1 MFARILGTTALA
13 LALAAPVAAAGP
25 APIAPQSMDPRGLY
39 PEAQAQYSPDVAE
52 RSEALLDDRDGEA
65 DETGT
70 SAEAEQDR
78 IDVAPQSMDP
88 RDVYPTP

>member
-13 LALAAPVAAAGP
+13 MALAAPVAAAGP

-39 PEAQAQYSPDVAE
+39 PEAQVQHSPDAAE
-52 RSEALLDDRDGEA
+52 QFEALRDDRDGES

-70 SAEAEQDR
+70 SAGAEQGR
-78 IDVAPQSMDP
+78 GNVAPQSMEP
-88 RDVYPTP
+88 RDVYPTQ